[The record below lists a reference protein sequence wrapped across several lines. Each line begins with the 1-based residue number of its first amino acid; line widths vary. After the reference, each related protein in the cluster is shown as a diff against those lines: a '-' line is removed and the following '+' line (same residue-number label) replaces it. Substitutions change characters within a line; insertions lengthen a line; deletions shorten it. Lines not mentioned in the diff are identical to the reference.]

1 MLKFKRVLTLILGFL
16 LFFKRVWCNGSIP
29 VSKTVDG
36 SSNLSTRAEK
46 RKNMKKYIIESIQEL
61 NDKVTWPTWAQLQSS
76 TILVAISSV
85 IIAAIISLMDL
96 GFDTIL
102 GEFYSI
108 F

>member
-1 MLKFKRVLTLILGFL
+1 M
-16 LFFKRVWCNGSIP
+16 
-29 VSKTVDG
+29 
-36 SSNLSTRAEK
+36 
-46 RKNMKKYIIESIQEL
+46 KNYITESIQEL
-61 NDKVTWPTWAQLQSS
+61 TNKVSWPTWAQLQSS

-85 IIAAIISLMDL
+85 IIALIISLMDF

>member
-1 MLKFKRVLTLILGFL
+1 MGVRISLPVPKKTL
-16 LFFKRVWCNGSIP
+16 
-29 VSKTVDG
+29 
-36 SSNLSTRAEK
+36 
-46 RKNMKKYIIESIQEL
+46 KNMKKYIIESIHEL
-61 NDKVTWPTWAQLQSS
+61 KDKVTWPTWAQLQSS

-85 IIAAIISLMDL
+85 IIALIISLMDM

>member
-1 MLKFKRVLTLILGFL
+1 M
-16 LFFKRVWCNGSIP
+16 
-29 VSKTVDG
+29 
-36 SSNLSTRAEK
+36 
-46 RKNMKKYIIESIQEL
+46 KNYITESIQEL
-61 NDKVTWPTWAQLQSS
+61 TNKVSWPTFGQLQSS

-85 IIAAIISLMDL
+85 IIALIISLMDL